1 MISKKNHFLAHEYV
15 ENELKEVPAGK
26 IGKVCF
32 IRAIKIEYM
41 GEKLMNRC
49 VFTRVDELVWI
60 LMDILWT

>member
-1 MISKKNHFLAHEYV
+1 MISESYYSLAHEYV
-15 ENELKEVPAGK
+15 NNELKEVPAGK

-32 IRAIKIEYM
+32 TRTIRI
-41 GEKLMNRC
+41 MNRC